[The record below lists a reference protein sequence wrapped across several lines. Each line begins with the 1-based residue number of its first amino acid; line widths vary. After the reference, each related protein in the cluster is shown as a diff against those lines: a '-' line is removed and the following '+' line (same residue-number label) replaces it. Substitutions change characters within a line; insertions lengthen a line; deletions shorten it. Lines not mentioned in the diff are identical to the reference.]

1 MTTSTWE
8 KEAPIESIQVLKEI
22 EVTLDKLIRNGY
34 LFNDASCE
42 ENSDTENLQSE
53 EEVLLDRLFSL
64 NDILNEETKEEELR
78 AHPVLY
84 HSLRHKMGKFGALN
98 KNRLKSS
105 QERWVKQARVHRNRR
120 KQAS

>member
-1 MTTSTWE
+1 M
-8 KEAPIESIQVLKEI
+8 
-22 EVTLDKLIRNGY
+22 
-34 LFNDASCE
+34 FNEASCE
-42 ENSDTENLQSE
+42 ENGDIEKLQQE
-53 EEVLLDRLFSL
+53 EDALLDRLFSL
-64 NDILNEETKEEELR
+64 NDSLNQETKEEQLR

-84 HSLRHKMGKFGALN
+84 HSLNHKMRRFGTMN